1 MSEKC
6 DKGLILKIERIGK
19 DPLEFRNVSI
29 EAYEGMKRDLA
40 SGRHFIELSGVV
52 QKDGEDCNK
61 MSLIP
66 AIHIQELTIE
76 EPSTL
81 EKEGKK

>member
-19 DPLEFRNVSI
+19 DPLEFRNVGI

-40 SGRHFIELSGVV
+40 AGRNFIEVSGVV
-52 QKDGEDCNK
+52 QKDGEACNK

-66 AIHIQELTIE
+66 SIHVQELTIE

>member
-19 DPLEFRNVSI
+19 GPLEFRNVSI

-40 SGRHFIELSGVV
+40 SGRHFIELSGIV
-52 QKDGEDCNK
+52 QKDGEACNK

>member
-29 EAYEGMKRDLA
+29 SAYEGIKRDLA
-40 SGRHFIELSGVV
+40 TGRHFIEVSGVV
-52 QKDGEDCNK
+52 QKDGEACNK

-66 AIHIQELTIE
+66 VIHVQELTIE

>member
-29 EAYEGMKRDLA
+29 EAYESMKRDLA
-40 SGRHFIELSGVV
+40 TGRHFIELSGVV
-52 QKDGEDCNK
+52 QKDGEACNK

>member
-19 DPLEFRNVSI
+19 GPLEFRNVSI
-29 EAYEGMKRDLA
+29 EAYEAMKRDLA
-40 SGRHFIELSGVV
+40 TGRHFIELSGIV
-52 QKDGEDCNK
+52 QKDGEACNK

>member
-40 SGRHFIELSGVV
+40 SGRHFIELSGIV
-52 QKDGEDCNK
+52 QKDGEACNK

>member
-29 EAYEGMKRDLA
+29 EAYEAMKRDLA
-40 SGRHFIELSGVV
+40 TGRHFIEVSGVV
-52 QKDGEDCNK
+52 QKDGDACNK

>member
-19 DPLEFRNVSI
+19 GPLEFRNVSI

-52 QKDGEDCNK
+52 QKDGESCNK